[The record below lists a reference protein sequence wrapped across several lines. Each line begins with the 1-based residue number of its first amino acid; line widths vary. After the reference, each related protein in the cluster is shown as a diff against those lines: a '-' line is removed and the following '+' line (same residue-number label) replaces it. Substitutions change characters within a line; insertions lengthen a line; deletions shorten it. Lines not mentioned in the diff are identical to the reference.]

1 MNLTLYQITQ
11 EQARLNAMLE
21 ETGGELT
28 PEIEE
33 ALAINAENLQVKA
46 GGYGITIL
54 KYDAM
59 ADAAAAEIKRIQAI
73 KKTCENI
80 VDRMKKTL
88 VKAMQD
94 FDTEAIETGT
104 MKLGLHKSTSV
115 QIDDESKVPADCKK
129 IKIEISKTD
138 LKAHILKGEDCGGH
152 IETNY
157 SLQIR

>member
-33 ALAINAENLQVKA
+33 ALAINFEDLTTKA
-46 GGYGITIL
+46 VGYGVTIL
-54 KYDAM
+54 KYTAM

-73 KKTCENI
+73 KKTCDNI

-88 VKAMQD
+88 VQAMQNFEID
-94 FDTEAIETGT
+94 HVETET
-104 MKLGLHKSTSV
+104 MKLGLRKSNSV
-115 QIDDESKVPADCKK
+115 VIDDESKVPADCKK
-129 IKIEISKTD
+129 IKVEISKTD

-152 IETNY
+152 IDTNY

>member
-21 ETGGELT
+21 ESGGELT

-46 GGYGITIL
+46 GGYGVTIL
-54 KYDAM
+54 KYEAM

-73 KKTCENI
+73 KKTCDNI
-80 VDRMKKTL
+80 VERMKKTL
-88 VKAMQD
+88 VQAMQNFEID
-94 FDTEAIETGT
+94 RVDTDT
-104 MKLGLHKSTSV
+104 MKLSLRKNSCV
-115 QIDDESKVPADCKK
+115 IIDDEKKVPADCKK
-129 IKIEISKTD
+129 IKVDISKAD
-138 LKAHILKGEDCGGH
+138 LKEHIKKGEDCGAH
-152 IETNY
+152 IGTNY